1 MQLLAQKLYKLTG
14 KNKYIFWSVSS
25 MVFPYD
31 CVQPDD
37 TILSLGEK
45 MLKKAIDSNK
55 NQIGAEEFELYINL
69 LIKQNKFNDALH
81 SLNELMAR

>member
-31 CVQPDD
+31 CVKPDD

-55 NQIGAEEFELYINL
+55 NQIGAEEFELFINL

-81 SLNELMAR
+81 SLTELMAR